1 MTDTLSI
8 DAAVDAVMASESGTA
23 SDPAP
28 VDAASAPEAAPEIVD
43 GNDIPDDQAGTDE
56 AANKPAEDAG
66 GADEAPVQPAAEAP
80 NHWSAEG
87 KAAFAALPPETQA
100 VILAEAQSTE
110 KVTAKKLE
118 ETAAERKAAK
128 QEREKFSQGA
138 QRVIAAAE
146 KAEQTFA
153 GRWDKWT
160 PEVWSALAQ
169 QDATQYTA
177 LKAQFDAE
185 QAANQQ
191 IQSARKEAEEHQ
203 HADWLKEQREALS
216 TLAPALVD
224 PVKGEQNRRELSS
237 YLIQQGATPEGIEA
251 ADAVSLSIAHK
262 AMMYDAGIA
271 KLTKPTQPAPPK
283 AALKPSG
290 TPADSSQQR
299 TEGRARERFERTGSI
314 DDAVDVLLARKG

>member
-8 DAAVDAVMASESGTA
+8 DAAVDAVLASEAGTV
-23 SDPAP
+23 PE
-28 VDAASAPEAAPEIVD
+28 SAPDEAGSEAPEIVEGD
-43 GNDIPDDQAGTDE
+43 DIPGGQPGTDE
-56 AANKPAEDAG
+56 AAETPAEDAG
-66 GADEAPVQPAAEAP
+66 GVDEAPAKPAAEAP

-100 VILAEAQSTE
+100 VILAEAQSVE

-118 ETAAERKAAK
+118 ETAAERRAAK
-128 QEREKFSQGA
+128 EEREKFSQGA

-146 KAEQTFA
+146 KAEQQFA
-153 GRWDKWT
+153 GRWEKWT

-169 QDATQYTA
+169 QDPAKYTA
-177 LKAQFDAE
+177 LKAQFDAD
-185 QAANQQ
+185 QASNQQ

-203 HADWLKEQREALS
+203 HAEWLEEQREALA

-224 PVKGEQNRRELSS
+224 PVKGEENRRELFS
-237 YLIQQGATPEGIEA
+237 YLTKQGATKEGIEA

-262 AMMYDAGIA
+262 AMLYDAGIA

-290 TPADSSQQR
+290 TPADTSQQR
-299 TEGRARERFERTGSI
+299 TVGRAKERFERTGSI
-314 DDAVDVLLARKG
+314 DDAVEVLLARKAN